1 MLYHR
6 RVGSCQNFILKAN
19 LRYSGF
25 PEVLAGDLV
34 DNLMEQIKQFEPGFT
49 LGERAET
56 IEKQE
61 DGSFKLQMREV
72 NFIQSGCNRRWFRQ
86 F

>member
-6 RVGSCQNFILKAN
+6 RVGSCQNFYPKKAN

-34 DNLMEQIKQFEPGFT
+34 DNLMEQIKLEPGFT
-49 LGERAET
+49 RERAET
-56 IEKQE
+56 NK
-61 DGSFKLQMREV
+61 KTAVLL
-72 NFIQSGCNRRWFRQ
+72 
-86 F
+86 